1 MSYKRLIP
9 CIFIKDGKAVR
20 WIDDPTVVSK
30 DVIEL
35 AKYYSDHGADELIV
49 LVSQIRMKN
58 MMKRSH

>member
-35 AKYYSDHGADELIV
+35 AKYYRRQYQTPG
-49 LVSQIRMKN
+49 RY
-58 MMKRSH
+58 

>member
-35 AKYYSDHGADELIV
+35 QNITV
-49 LVSQIRMKN
+49 ITVQMN
-58 MMKRSH
+58 

>member
-30 DVIEL
+30 DNFTAVILDQMLMFEQCI
-35 AKYYSDHGADELIV
+35 KI
-49 LVSQIRMKN
+49 I
-58 MMKRSH
+58 

>member
-1 MSYKRLIP
+1 M
-9 CIFIKDGKAVR
+9 V
-20 WIDDPTVVSK
+20 DDPTVVSK

-49 LVSQIRMKN
+49 RISQIRMKN